1 MSSIALPVLRTPV
14 AKYAAGAAV
23 ALCAA
28 ALYLLPNRLA
38 GADGALLPLTTFDRL
53 VPFLPWTG
61 WIYAAVYVFLVTAFV
76 GMRDLAVAT
85 RFLYACL
92 FAQIVAAV
100 VFVAFPTVYPRELFP
115 LPHGAAGSDL
125 ALVVFWRGLDTPANC
140 FPSLHVSTCVLCLA
154 AYERGPLRRFRYV
167 ALAAAMLLVAS
178 TLTFKQHYLVDLVG
192 GGLLGLASYRIF
204 FRWPRVQLAG

>member
-1 MSSIALPVLRTPV
+1 MSSLTLPTLRTSA
-14 AKYAAGAAV
+14 AKYAAGAVVAV
-23 ALCAA
+23 CAA

-38 GADGALLPLTTFDRL
+38 ANAGTLLPLTTLDGL

-100 VFVAFPTVYPRELFP
+100 VFVVFPTMYPRELFP

-125 ALVVFWRGLDTPANC
+125 ALVAFWRGLDTPANC

-154 AYERGPLRRFRYV
+154 AYESGPLRRFRYV
-167 ALAAAMLLVAS
+167 AVAAAMLLIAS
-178 TLTFKQHYLVDLVG
+178 TLTFKQHYVVDLVG
-192 GGLLGLASYRIF
+192 GGLLGLASYGIF
-204 FRWPRVQLAG
+204 FRWPRLQLAG